1 MHDLFINLQHVT
13 PGEYKSR
20 GHGMEFRYG
29 FHSTPFGDC
38 LAVESARSSSGL
50 LFVQNEDYDTPLA
63 EQKRGR
69 DHARWT
75 PDPNVGKDV
84 IANVF

>member
-1 MHDLFINLQHVT
+1 
-13 PGEYKSR
+13 
-20 GHGMEFRYG
+20 MEFRYG
-29 FHSTPFGDC
+29 FHSTPFDDC
-38 LAVESARSSSGL
+38 LAVESDRGSSGL
-50 LFVQNEDYDTPLA
+50 LFVQNEDYDTQLA

-84 IANVF
+84 IAHVF